1 MGTLQKFIEIAAT
14 LEGSD
19 KALVEDALEEMMLWL
34 EGKPGLSPE
43 QAIENAR
50 RMANPNPTY
59 ADPADINA
67 IFGRALP
74 H

>member
-1 MGTLQKFIEIAAT
+1 MGTLQKFIEIAAK
-14 LEGSD
+14 LEGTD
-19 KALVEDALEEMMLWL
+19 RVLVEDALQEMMLWL

-59 ADPADINA
+59 ADPAEIDA
-67 IFGRALP
+67 IFGRPLP